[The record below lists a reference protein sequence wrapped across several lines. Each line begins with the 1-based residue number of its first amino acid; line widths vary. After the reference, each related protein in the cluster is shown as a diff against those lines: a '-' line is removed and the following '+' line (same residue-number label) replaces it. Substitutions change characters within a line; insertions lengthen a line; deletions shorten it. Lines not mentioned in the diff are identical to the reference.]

1 MMKPEE
7 YVLLEHG
14 AGAKLSQDLI
24 GLIIETLGDDLY
36 LGEMEDSA
44 ILPSAGTENIAVT
57 TDFFVVSP
65 QLFGN
70 GNIGKIAVCG
80 TVNNIAV
87 IGASPL
93 YLTLAMIIEAGF
105 RMDDLKTIIGTIRE
119 TAQEAGV
126 KIIAGD
132 TKIVN
137 RGEADG
143 IFINTTGIGVLKR
156 KALSMQN
163 VKPRDKIIL
172 SGFIG
177 NHSIHILSI
186 REGLGFERKVLSDC
200 APLNHMI
207 EDLLSGG
214 TGDGI
219 RSIRDVTRGGLG
231 AVLQEYTKAIGYL
244 VTFNEDAL
252 PIQFETAMAA
262 DMLGVNPLHLANEG
276 CVCLFVSPEAAEET
290 VKILRGHPYGKKACI
305 IGEISDEKKAGVKML
320 KKSGDFETIEELE
333 GAEQPRLCHIK

>member
-7 YVLLEHG
+7 YVVLEHG

-24 GLIIETLGDDLY
+24 GLITETLGDDLY
-36 LGEMEDSA
+36 LGKMEDSA

-57 TDFFVVSP
+57 TDSFVVSP
-65 QLFGN
+65 QFFGN

-80 TVNNIAV
+80 TVNDIAV
-87 IGASPL
+87 SGATPL

-163 VKPRDKIIL
+163 VKTGDKIIL

-186 REGLGFERKVLSDC
+186 REGLGFERKVVSDC

-214 TGDGI
+214 TGEGI
-219 RSIRDVTRGGLG
+219 RSIRNVTQGGLG

-244 VTFNEDAL
+244 VTFNEDDL

-276 CVCLFVSPEAAEET
+276 CICLFVSPEAAEET

-333 GAEQPRLCHIK
+333 GAELPRLC